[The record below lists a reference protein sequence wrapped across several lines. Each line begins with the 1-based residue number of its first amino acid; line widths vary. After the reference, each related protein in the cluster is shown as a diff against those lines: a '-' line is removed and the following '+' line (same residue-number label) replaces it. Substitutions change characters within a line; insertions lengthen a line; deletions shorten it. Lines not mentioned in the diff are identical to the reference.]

1 MGDTDLKIKEMS
13 LSTHSCSSAG
23 EVLPLTVRLERFSH
37 SETETNYRRN
47 YTMSAGAEVGAEDHS
62 DLENICTTLESQ
74 NVHFEL
80 CLSFLFHRKSADL
93 SDSSAATGGPS
104 GGHLLPDG
112 PVSVYV

>member
-1 MGDTDLKIKEMS
+1 
-13 LSTHSCSSAG
+13 
-23 EVLPLTVRLERFSH
+23 
-37 SETETNYRRN
+37 
-47 YTMSAGAEVGAEDHS
+47 MSAGTEVGAEDHS

-74 NVHFEL
+74 NVNMCHFEL

>member
-1 MGDTDLKIKEMS
+1 
-13 LSTHSCSSAG
+13 
-23 EVLPLTVRLERFSH
+23 
-37 SETETNYRRN
+37 
-47 YTMSAGAEVGAEDHS
+47 MSAGAEVGAEDHS

-80 CLSFLFHRKSADL
+80 RLSFLFHRKSADL

-112 PVSVYV
+112 PVSIYVWWSEYDQRLGLDALKRDG